1 MATKIN
7 NATPWMNWGPPTS
20 KYIFGDILKKGM
32 RTGRV
37 PGRDPAS
44 IKWFRST
51 ARTYNSLSTDRL
63 LKETSQIRTSVVP
76 GSMYMFAYEAK
87 HKATLPYYDAF
98 PLIFPFK
105 MLNDGFLGINFHYLQ
120 PQLRALLMDALYS
133 KVNDPALTDMAK
145 IKISYN
151 ILNSATQFSDFKP
164 CIKRYLYS
172 QFRSKFILV
181 SPNTWDIALFL
192 PTESFQGATNSQVW
206 SDSRKALK

>member
-20 KYIFGDILKKGM
+20 KYIFGDILKKAM

-37 PGRDPAS
+37 PGRDATS
-44 IKWFRST
+44 IKWFRNT
-51 ARTYNSLSTDRL
+51 ARTYNSISTNRL
-63 LKETSQIRTSVVP
+63 LQETSQIRTSVVP